1 MEGRN
6 EERGERRKEA
16 RVLTLGL
23 LHLGDKQTDSLW
35 QYWYICVSHVFCPY
49 LKYVSQTLIF
59 IQSWV

>member
-16 RVLTLGL
+16 IVLTLGL

-35 QYWYICVSHVFCPY
+35 QYWYILC
-49 LKYVSQTLIF
+49 
-59 IQSWV
+59 